1 VTTGPRTV
9 LVTGGANGLGAA
21 LVRRFTAAGDRVVAA
36 DVDTAAGRHL
46 ARATGCLFVPTD
58 VARYAD
64 NRSAVARTLAHF
76 GGLDVVCLNAG
87 VPGDTTLGESF
98 DEDRYRAAMRI
109 NLDGAVYGLNAAVPA
124 LRAGGGG
131 SILLTAS
138 LAGIAPA
145 VDAYYCAAKHALVG
159 LARSCAMILRPD
171 RIGVH
176 ALCPGLIDTR
186 LVAGVRTELAA
197 HGVAVA
203 SADEVAAAAAAILD
217 EPGTGQV
224 WEVQAGRPATRVRLP
239 EVTLSRTA
247 GPPGS
252 EG

>member
-109 NLDGAVYGLNAAVPA
+109 NLD
-124 LRAGGGG
+124 AGGGG
-131 SILLTAS
+131 SILLSAS